1 MSILEVLLAGAVTA
15 VYGVMLY
22 GSYLIV
28 CDKQKEWERRN
39 GKR

>member
-1 MSILEVLLAGAVTA
+1 MTILEALLAGAVTM

-28 CDKQKEWERRN
+28 CDKQQEWEKRN